1 MSNWYYEFGGK
12 KTGPVPGETLHH
24 LADHHAIMLNTK
36 VWKDDMD
43 APVPAYKIKHL
54 FAATVGDINAAHKY
68 LTTALDAVMDEDEGR
83 LLKHHPRLFF
93 THSCS
98 GILIEYKIVSITP
111 KTLPAFDPNLAPEKE
126 TELVRHL
133 FDAQVLVTF
142 CTRPLHPC
150 PLPELRESKPGR
162 RVEKLQ
168 LECTEFANGEWNFW
182 DRVESIL

>member
-1 MSNWYYEFGGK
+1 MSNWFYEFGGK
-12 KTGPVPGETLHH
+12 KTGPVPSETLHH
-24 LADHHAIMLNTK
+24 LADHHAIMLNTN
-36 VWKDDMD
+36 VWKDDME

-54 FAATVGDINAAHKY
+54 FAATVGDMNAAHKY
-68 LTTALDAVMDEDEGR
+68 LTTALEAVMDEEESR
-83 LLKHHPRLFF
+83 LLKHRPRLFF

-98 GILIEYKIVSITP
+98 GILIEYKIVSIAP
-111 KTLPAFDPNLAPEKE
+111 KTLPAMDPNVTPDKE
-126 TELVRHL
+126 TEPVRHL

-168 LECTEFANGEWNFW
+168 LECTEFVNGDWNFW
-182 DRVESIL
+182 DRVESVL